1 MASLRQRL
9 LTNLAGQLGR
19 PHGALGG
26 VVAGALNRGNG
37 QAIATAVAA
46 AQVPAGGVA
55 ADIGFGGG
63 AGLRLLVDAVGT
75 GGTVHGVE
83 ISDDML
89 DRARRAFRH
98 DLDSDRLRLTRGSL
112 TALPFDD
119 ASLDA
124 AITVNTVYFIDDLDA
139 VGTEL
144 ARTLRPGRRAAIG
157 VGDPDAMRALP
168 MTPYGFRLRPVAD
181 IVAVLE
187 AAGLAVTVESRTDGR
202 MPRHTITAQR
212 AG

>member
-9 LTNLAGQLGR
+9 LTNIAGQLGR
-19 PHGALGG
+19 PHGPLGG

-37 QAIATAVAA
+37 QAIATAAAA

-63 AGLRLLVDAVGT
+63 AGLRLLVDAVGA
-75 GGTVHGVE
+75 GGTVYGVE

-89 DRARRAFRH
+89 DRARRTFRSEI
-98 DLDSDRLRLTRGSL
+98 DSDRLRLAEGSL
-112 TALPFDD
+112 TALPLDD

-124 AITVNTVYFIDDLDA
+124 AITVNTLYFLDDLDS
-139 VGTEL
+139 VCSEF
-144 ARTLRPGRRAAIG
+144 ARVLRPGARVAVG

-181 IVAVLE
+181 IVAALE

-202 MPRHTITAQR
+202 MPRHTIIAQR

>member
-9 LTNLAGQLGR
+9 LTGLAGQLGR
-19 PHGALGG
+19 PHGPLGG

-46 AQVPAGGVA
+46 AQVPAGGIA

-75 GGTVHGVE
+75 GGTVYGVE
-83 ISDDML
+83 ISGDML
-89 DRARRAFRH
+89 ERARRGFRR
-98 DLDSDRLRLTRGSL
+98 DLESDRLRLVEGSL
-112 TALPFDD
+112 TALPLDD
-119 ASLDA
+119 ISLDA
-124 AITVNTVYFIDDLDA
+124 AITVNTLYFLDDLDTVCA
-139 VGTEL
+139 EL
-144 ARTLRPGRRAAIG
+144 ARVLKPGGRVAVGI
-157 VGDPDAMRALP
+157 GDPEAMRALP

-181 IVAVLE
+181 IVAAFE
-187 AAGLAVTVESRTDGR
+187 RAGFTVEVESRTDGR
-202 MPRHTITAQR
+202 MPRHTIVAQR